1 MNCFF
6 FLVSPKSKTNGNRSN
21 ADADIDVEQE
31 ECVLIHGKMNGFPQP
46 SSSSAVVWDM
56 DFNGQWEMD
65 RDLIGEFIQTQ
76 KTDKGFKGFTKDT
89 SLLNIKRNSMNKAY
103 AATAAAT
110 GGGDDGVVVVNN
122 GNINNHPITSYNDR
136 CLDDEEDNI
145 LIKCLPMKLIDESLA
160 DDNYD
165 VVKPFN
171 IKEAQS
177 ISSLKSKFD
186 ENVKALWGD
195 GGGTQHQETSSLASS
210 FAGDTNSLSLFN
222 FNSEYEQ
229 QKLSKVIVLSHHQQQ
244 QQQQQQHTDFH
255 TKSTVVDMNNNIQH
269 HHKSALTPSNIESK
283 FIKSGTNLLMSIWS
297 ENAQATEPESLLCKE
312 VSVSYKYL
320 IALRAHKKYTP
331 PSSSCGYK

>member
-1 MNCFF
+1 MN
-6 FLVSPKSKTNGNRSN
+6 
-21 ADADIDVEQE
+21 
-31 ECVLIHGKMNGFPQP
+31 FP
-46 SSSSAVVWDM
+46 SAAVIWDM

-76 KTDKGFKGFTKDT
+76 KTDGGFKGFTDT
-89 SLLNIKRNSMNKAY
+89 SLLNMKRNSMNKAY
-103 AATAAAT
+103 AAT
-110 GGGDDGVVVVNN
+110 GGGGESVSGVNDSIVDANVN
-122 GNINNHPITSYNDR
+122 PIISYNDR

-160 DDNYD
+160 DDDYDDD

-195 GGGTQHQETSSLASS
+195 NGAQNQETSSLASS

-229 QKLSKVIVLSHHQQQ
+229 QKSQVIVPS
-244 QQQQQQHTDFH
+244 QHTDF
-255 TKSTVVDMNNNIQH
+255 TKTVDMNNNI
-269 HHKSALTPSNIESK
+269 HKSALTPSSSMESK

-297 ENAQATEPESLLCKE
+297 ENALVTEPESLICKE
-312 VSVSYKYL
+312 VSVFYYL
-320 IALRAHKKYTP
+320 F
-331 PSSSCGYK
+331 